1 MPIARLASTTGPID
15 VHYEDTGSGFP
26 LIWCHE
32 YGGDY
37 RSWEQQVRYFS
48 RRYRVVTWNYRGYPP
63 SEVPKDGSAYSV
75 EILVEDL
82 RALMQHLGIRQA
94 HIGGL
99 SLGGG
104 VTINFGIRHPDLCAS
119 LVICGA
125 GSGSDNPE
133 EFRQRSAAQADVYE
147 REGAEAKARNFASN
161 PARRGF
167 AEKDP
172 KGHAEFMRNVLDHSG
187 VGSALMARGVQLRRK
202 TIYQLE
208 PELKKIS
215 APALIVVGDQ
225 DEPCL
230 GPALFMKKHIPHA
243 GLVVVPM
250 TGHTVNIEEPGLFNQ
265 LVAEFLTSVEN
276 GRYGTWKGTRERGA
290 AR

>member
-1 MPIARLASTTGPID
+1 MPTARIASATGPID
-15 VHYEDTGSGFP
+15 LYYEDTGQGFP

-63 SEVPKDGSAYSV
+63 SEVPKDGNAYSI

-82 RALMQHLGIRQA
+82 RGLMQHLGIRRA

-104 VTINFGIRHPDLCAS
+104 VTINFGIRHPDLAAS
-119 LVICGA
+119 LIICGA

-133 EFRQRSAAQADVYE
+133 EFVKKAAAQADLYE
-147 REGAEAKARNFASN
+147 REGAEAKARNFAAN

-187 VGSALMARGVQLRRK
+187 VGSALMARGIQMKRK

-208 PELKKIS
+208 PELKTIT
-215 APALIVVGDQ
+215 APVLVVVGDQ

-230 GPALFMKKHIPHA
+230 GPGLFMKKHIPHA
-243 GLVVVPM
+243 GLVVAPM

-276 GRYGTWKGTRERGA
+276 GRYGTWKGA